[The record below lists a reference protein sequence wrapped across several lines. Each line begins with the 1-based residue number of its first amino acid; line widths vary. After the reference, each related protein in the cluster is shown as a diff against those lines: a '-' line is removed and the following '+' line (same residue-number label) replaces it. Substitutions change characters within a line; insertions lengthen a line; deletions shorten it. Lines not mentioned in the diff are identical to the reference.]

1 MHIANHMVRT
11 YILVR
16 ITYIL
21 AAGSAAGG
29 AATAATAATVVNHSI
44 WSMEVI
50 HMHFYNN
57 E

>member
-11 YILVR
+11 YILLK
-16 ITYIL
+16 IAYIL
-21 AAGSAAGG
+21 AAAG
-29 AATAATAATVVNHSI
+29 AATAATVVNHSI

>member
-1 MHIANHMVRT
+1 MHIANHMVHA
-11 YILVR
+11 YILVK
-16 ITYIL
+16 ITYLYIL
-21 AAGSAAGG
+21 AAGG
-29 AATAATAATVVNHSI
+29 AATATTVVNHSI

>member
-1 MHIANHMVRT
+1 MHVANDMIPT
-11 YILVR
+11 YILVK
-16 ITYIL
+16 IIYIL

-29 AATAATAATVVNHSI
+29 AATATTVVNHSI

-50 HMHFYNN
+50 HIHFYNN

>member
-11 YILVR
+11 YILR
-16 ITYIL
+16 KITYIL

-29 AATAATAATVVNHSI
+29 AATAATVVNHSI